1 MQTLLPLFRCTNI
14 TILTHHEA
22 VTPGVVEAGGAVLA
36 VVKMLLELAGDGL
49 AAFHAVDVAECLV
62 ADEVRTSAEMT
73 IRSNRYD
80 FVGIDT
86 ADIRDNVLL

>member
-1 MQTLLPLFRCTNI
+1 M
-14 TILTHHEA
+14 
-22 VTPGVVEAGGAVLA
+22 
-36 VVKMLLELAGDGL
+36 
-49 AAFHAVDVAECLV
+49 FHAVDVAECLV
-62 ADEVRTSAEMT
+62 ADEVRASAEMT